1 MLRSKLSITL
11 LCLSSL
17 TAALFVPFNSLAS
30 SEARDVK
37 SEIKSLD
44 ALNKSARQ
52 RAAATPRVALPAETD
67 GAFSGIDSLESGGRV
82 PNYLRALTGLPNL
95 VKPFA
100 TASKTYLYGGTI
112 APEIKMAMGLRIAQ
126 LHGSAYVATH
136 MQRLLRA
143 TPRGAQMLEKIRDE
157 KLDQLSAAEALAV
170 RYASLLTMDVHGVS
184 DADFEKVHGVY
195 NDSQIVELTMTTC
208 FFNYFNRY
216 CEALNLPVEAW
227 ALDPKIKPQLQTKT
241 SNPLAA
247 ARVALISDGEIKA
260 VVAANE
266 AAKTP
271 ANNWNIGIA
280 NSQRAMMRVP
290 DIQSAWRAAA
300 WRGYNGTEVTID
312 RNIQLQISFAVSM
325 ANGCRYCILHQ
336 VLGLRR
342 IGVEPAKLMAMK
354 KNDEALTPRE
364 KIAVT
369 FARKLTRD
377 VTSIT
382 GADYATLKAEF
393 QERGALEV
401 LLQTCNFA
409 YMNRFTDGLR
419 LPSEDEAV
427 RVYQETYGSDFQAN
441 SNLN

>member
-1 MLRSKLSITL
+1 MF
-11 LCLSSL
+11 
-17 TAALFVPFNSLAS
+17 APFNSPAS
-30 SEARDVK
+30 SKARDTK
-37 SEIKSLD
+37 PEIRSLG
-44 ALNKSARQ
+44 ALNQSARQ
-52 RAAATPRVALPAETD
+52 RAAATARVSLPAETD
-67 GAFSGIDSLESGGRV
+67 AIFNGIDSFEPGGRT
-82 PNYLRALTGLPNL
+82 PNYLRALANLPNM

-100 TASKTYLYGGTI
+100 TAFKTYLYGGTI

-126 LHGSAYVATH
+126 LHGSPYVATH
-136 MQRLLRA
+136 IQRLLGA
-143 TPRGAQMLEKIRDE
+143 TSRGSQMLEKIRNE

-170 RYASLLTMDVHGVS
+170 RYASLLTMDAHGVS
-184 DADFEKVHGVY
+184 DEDFEKVHGVY

-208 FFNYFNRY
+208 FFNYFDRF

-227 ALDPKIKPQLQTKT
+227 ALDPNIKPQLPAKT
-241 SNPLAA
+241 ANPLTA
-247 ARVALISDGEIKA
+247 ARVALISDAEIKA

-280 NSQRAMMRVP
+280 NSQRAMMRAP
-290 DIQSAWRAAA
+290 DIQAAWRAAA
-300 WRGYNGTEVTID
+300 WRGANGSEAAID

-325 ANGCRYCILHQ
+325 ANGCRYCTLHQ

-342 IGVEPAKLMAMK
+342 IGVDPAKLIAMK
-354 KNDEALTPRE
+354 KNDDALTPRE
-364 KIAVT
+364 KIAVV

-382 GADYATLKAEF
+382 DADYAALKAEF
-393 QERGALEV
+393 QERGALEA

-419 LPSEDEAV
+419 LPSEDEAI
-427 RVYQETYGSDFQAN
+427 RVYQETYGSEFQAN
-441 SNLN
+441 SK

>member
-1 MLRSKLSITL
+1 MLRSKLSIAL
-11 LCLSSL
+11 LCM

-30 SEARDVK
+30 SKAK
-37 SEIKSLD
+37 SEIRSLD
-44 ALNKSARQ
+44 ALNQSARQ
-52 RAAATPRVALPAETD
+52 RVTARARVVLPAETD
-67 GAFSGIDSLESGGRV
+67 AVFNGIDSLEVGGRV
-82 PNYLRALTGLPNL
+82 PNYLRALAGLPNM
-95 VKPFA
+95 VRPFA
-100 TASKTYLYGGTI
+100 TAFKTYLYGGTI
-112 APEIKMAMGLRIAQ
+112 APEIKMAMGLRSAQ
-126 LHGSAYVATH
+126 LHDSPYVTTH
-136 MQRLLRA
+136 MQRLLSA
-143 TPRGAQMLEKIRDE
+143 TTRGAQMLEKIRNE

-184 DADFEKVHGVY
+184 DEDFEKVHGVY

-227 ALDPKIKPQLQTKT
+227 ALDPNVKPQLPTKT
-241 SNPLAA
+241 TNPLTA

-290 DIQSAWRAAA
+290 DIQAAWRAAA
-300 WRGYNGTEVTID
+300 WRGYNGTEVIID

-325 ANGCRYCILHQ
+325 ANGCRYCTLHQ

-342 IGVEPAKLMAMK
+342 IGVDPAKLIAMK

-382 GADYATLKAEF
+382 DADYAGLKAEF
-393 QERGALEV
+393 QERGAIEV

-419 LPSEDEAV
+419 LPSEDEAI
-427 RVYQETYGSDFQAN
+427 RVYQETYGSDFHAN
-441 SNLN
+441 SNLK

>member
-1 MLRSKLSITL
+1 MAGSN
-11 LCLSSL
+11 
-17 TAALFVPFNSLAS
+17 A
-30 SEARDVK
+30 K

-44 ALNKSARQ
+44 ALNQSARQ
-52 RAAATPRVALPAETD
+52 RISATPRVALPAETD
-67 GAFSGIDSLESGGRV
+67 AAFSGIDSLESGGRV
-82 PNYLRALTGLPNL
+82 PNYLRALAGLPNL

-100 TASKTYLYGGTI
+100 TAFKTYLHGGTI
-112 APEIKMAMGLRIAQ
+112 APEIKIAMGLRIAQ
-126 LHGSAYVATH
+126 LHGSPYVATH
-136 MQRLLRA
+136 MQRLLGA
-143 TPRGAQMLEKIRDE
+143 TPRGAQMLEKIRNE
-157 KLDQLSAAEALAV
+157 KLDQLSPAEALAI

-216 CEALNLPVEAW
+216 CEALNLPVESW
-227 ALDPKIKPQLQTKT
+227 ALDPSIKPQLQAKT
-241 SNPLAA
+241 SNPLTA

-290 DIQSAWRAAA
+290 DIQAAWRAAA

-325 ANGCRYCILHQ
+325 ANGCRYCTLHQ

-342 IGVEPAKLMAMK
+342 IGVDPAKLVAMK

-382 GADYATLKAEF
+382 DADYAGLKAEF

-409 YMNRFTDGLR
+409 YMNRFTDGLH
-419 LPSEDEAV
+419 LPSEDEAIK
-427 RVYQETYGSDFQAN
+427 VYQETYGGDFHAN
-441 SNLN
+441 GNLN

>member
-1 MLRSKLSITL
+1 MLRSKLPIAL
-11 LCLSSL
+11 LCLSL
-17 TAALFVPFNSLAS
+17 LAAVAPFSAAAS
-30 SEARDVK
+30 PDARRAK
-37 SEIKSLD
+37 SEIKSLS
-44 ALNKSARQ
+44 ALNQSAKQ
-52 RAAATPRVALPAETD
+52 RVTAKARVMLPAEND
-67 GAFSGIDSLESGGRV
+67 AVFSGLDSLESGGRV
-82 PNYLRALTGLPNL
+82 PNYLRALAGVPNM

-100 TASKTYLYGGTI
+100 TAFKTYLYGGTV

-126 LHGSAYVATH
+126 LHGSPYVAAH
-136 MQRLLRA
+136 MQRLMTS
-143 TPRGAQMLEKIRDE
+143 TPRGAQMLEKIRNE
-157 KLDQLSAAEALAV
+157 KLDQLSAPEALAL

-227 ALDPKIKPQLQTKT
+227 ALDPNIKPQLPAKT
-241 SNPLAA
+241 INPLAA
-247 ARVALISDGEIKA
+247 ARVALISDDEIKA
-260 VVAANE
+260 VIAVNE
-266 AAKTP
+266 GLKKP

-290 DIQSAWRAAA
+290 DIQAAWRAAA
-300 WRGYNGTEVTID
+300 WRGFNGTEVSID

-325 ANGCRYCILHQ
+325 ANGCRYCTIHQ

-354 KNDEALTPRE
+354 KGDEALTPRE
-364 KIAVT
+364 KVAVN

-382 GADYATLKAEF
+382 DADYAALKAEF
-393 QERGALEV
+393 QEQGALEA

-419 LPSEDEAV
+419 LPSEDEAIK
-427 RVYQETYGSDFQAN
+427 VYQETYGGDYQAN
-441 SNLN
+441 K